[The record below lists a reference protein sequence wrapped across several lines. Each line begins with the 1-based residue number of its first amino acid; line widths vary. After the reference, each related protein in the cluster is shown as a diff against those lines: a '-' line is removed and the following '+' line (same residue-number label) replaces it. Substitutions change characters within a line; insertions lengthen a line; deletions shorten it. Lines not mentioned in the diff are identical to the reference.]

1 MSDKCTRVSEDDSIL
16 GYTIDLD
23 DICIWPTKDKKK
35 PLVIDS
41 DMESENGTHGAEK
54 CSVAATWVDWRNISW
69 KLGDSTG
76 LSGVTIEHNSLQ
88 KKLGN
93 SN

>member
-1 MSDKCTRVSEDDSIL
+1 
-16 GYTIDLD
+16 
-23 DICIWPTKDKKK
+23 
-35 PLVIDS
+35 
-41 DMESENGTHGAEK
+41 MESENETHGSEK
-54 CSVAATWVDWRNISW
+54 SSIAATWVDWRNISW

-93 SN
+93 NIINFWLAKIKTAGHRHWFLQKFSGR